1 MTRLYLS
8 MSNEEWLHLAQH
20 AYAECRTPKEQARYL
35 LRGALGLTGNDVQ
48 TSPNANRVAVDSEA
62 QRDAVLS

>member
-1 MTRLYLS
+1 

-35 LRGALGLTGNDVQ
+35 LRAALGLTGDGGDAMPQNTKNDVSDRQ
-48 TSPNANRVAVDSEA
+48 VIANVA
-62 QRDAVLS
+62 LP